1 MRTDAREADVARS
14 GSLSKSKK
22 TDRGKPEKRSPQKAA
37 SDGAGQFYKI
47 GDVCALTDTQ
57 PYVLRFWESEF
68 PQLAPRKSRSGQRLY
83 EKGDVDLVLKI
94 KKLLYE
100 EEYTIAGARKRL
112 EEEGYAGGGI
122 RRPGSRSASRAT
134 GGAGCAEGTIRSG
147 EANGVEDSRSAGG
160 AARAQGDARFLT
172 LFLRGC

>member
-1 MRTDAREADVARS
+1 MARS

-112 EEEGYAGGGI
+112 EEEGYAAPAAGPPPAPPAAQVARKESSGQAK
-122 RRPGSRSASRAT
+122 RMASRIHALREELH
-134 GGAGCAEGTIRSG
+134 ALKEML
-147 EANGVEDSRSAGG
+147 DS
-160 AARAQGDARFLT
+160 
-172 LFLRGC
+172 